1 MTAFIG
7 RREFITLLGGSAAAW
22 SPAARAEQAAKPVI
36 GLLNGQSADTLA
48 PFVASFR
55 DSSIDGLTV

>member
-1 MTAFIG
+1 VR
-7 RREFITLLGGSAAAW
+7 RREFIRLLGGVATGWPLAAHAQQSAMT
-22 SPAARAEQAAKPVI
+22 VI